1 LQPALGAHELL
12 MALAILAVG
21 LLLASLPA
29 WHLQR
34 LSLVSAIKLN

>member
-1 LQPALGAHELL
+1 

-34 LSLVSAIKLN
+34 LSLADAIKLN